1 MTYNLRIDNLNNFSA
16 INNLDKG
23 FIGTDDYLGIAYF
36 WGQEVKH
43 WLRAFT
49 PCQRQNVH
57 KELLKSGF
65 KAEND
70 RGYRWFE
77 DCPEIEKIVI
87 KHAIRYNKYKED
99 IKQWKI

>member
-16 INNLDKG
+16 INNLDKS

-36 WGQEVKH
+36 WGHGVKH
-43 WLRAFT
+43 WLREFT

-65 KAEND
+65 KAHN
-70 RGYRWFE
+70 GWFE

-87 KHAIRYNKYKED
+87 KHAIRYNKH
-99 IKQWKI
+99 

>member
-36 WGQEVKH
+36 WGHGVKH
-43 WLRAFT
+43 WLREFT

-65 KAEND
+65 KAEN
-70 RGYRWFE
+70 GWFE
-77 DCPEIEKIVI
+77 GCPEIEQIVI
-87 KHAIRYNKYKED
+87 KHAIRYNKY
-99 IKQWKI
+99 